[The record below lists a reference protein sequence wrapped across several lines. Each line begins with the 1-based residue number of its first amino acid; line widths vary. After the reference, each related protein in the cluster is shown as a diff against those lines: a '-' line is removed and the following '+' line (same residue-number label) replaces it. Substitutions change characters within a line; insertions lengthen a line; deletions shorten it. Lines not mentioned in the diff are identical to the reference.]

1 MLINWQV
8 RLISLNFII
17 IIINLRWSDNIKFRW
32 HEIFYTGFG
41 EGGSPQRALIARFK
55 PNWNIKGVS
64 MPFSSTF
71 LGQFSLFNLMKN
83 INQLLSTNGI
93 EVSMWYGVYDG
104 TLQAGDMKTIEYLP
118 ASFQHE
124 WKQSLILGFSYL
136 PFLIILY
143 FTSKM
148 LRKIR
153 PSTIRHGN
161 LKTEVSLWK
170 RFKCFPST
178 VCRGNFWK
186 T

>member
-17 IIINLRWSDNIKFRW
+17 IVINLRWSDNIKFRR

-93 EVSMWYGVYDG
+93 EVSMWYWVLRWYSASRWHESNWIFARIFS
-104 TLQAGDMKTIEYLP
+104 TWVKTIFDPWFFLSAVSYY
-118 ASFQHE
+118 
-124 WKQSLILGFSYL
+124 SLF
-136 PFLIILY
+136 Y
-143 FTSKM
+143 F
-148 LRKIR
+148 
-153 PSTIRHGN
+153 
-161 LKTEVSLWK
+161 
-170 RFKCFPST
+170 
-178 VCRGNFWK
+178 
-186 T
+186 